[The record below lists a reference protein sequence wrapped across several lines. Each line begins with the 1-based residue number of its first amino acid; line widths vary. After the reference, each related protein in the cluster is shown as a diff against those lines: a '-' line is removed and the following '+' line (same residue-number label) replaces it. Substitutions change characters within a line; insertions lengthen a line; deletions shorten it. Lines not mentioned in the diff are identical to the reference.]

1 MDENKID
8 EVKRKLLNI
17 AADGKVDEQ
26 EREELAEVV
35 NGLDDLY
42 KVISEL
48 RMMTEQQVKT
58 ERK

>member
-1 MDENKID
+1 M
-8 EVKRKLLNI
+8 
-17 AADGKVDEQ
+17 DEQ

-48 RMMTEQQVKT
+48 RMMTNNRQKQKGSDYHGTAGKIKRSPEA
-58 ERK
+58 